1 MKTFKSQQQSFSYFL
16 FFSLNPTVSIGAKG
30 LLELFTKN
38 VHCVHW
44 WAHMYMPQTPLQ
56 LSFTEELFSAKCQSF
71 YYAIVKSEWKEMH
84 GYCCSTKW
92 YAVTSIVNRKP
103 LKKLHGFYYI
113 RTEDSKMQ
121 ARSEVLKSGG
131 TRLYKSQVWWIIG
144 GIFMIFSLKKLRVH
158 VHPVHPPFLRAWPQD
173 RVF

>member
-30 LLELFTKN
+30 LLELFTRN
-38 VHCVHW
+38 VHCVYW
-44 WAHMYMPQTPLQ
+44 WVHMYMPQTRLQ
-56 LSFTEELFSAKCQSF
+56 LSFIEELFSTKCQSF
-71 YYAIVKSEWKEMH
+71 YYAIVKSGWKEMH

-113 RTEDSKMQ
+113 RTEDSKMDFTCGWW
-121 ARSEVLKSGG
+121 ATLTLSNCKKVGSALFWKS
-131 TRLYKSQVWWIIG
+131 LP
-144 GIFMIFSLKKLRVH
+144 LRTKIEH
-158 VHPVHPPFLRAWPQD
+158 
-173 RVF
+173 